1 MTQWLVEE
9 AAFAALDRAEALA
22 EKHALDQAQS
32 QAALREMALR
42 QVGR

>member
-22 EKHALDQAQS
+22 EQQTLRQAEADS
-32 QAALREMALR
+32 RLRAMAMR